1 MARTQEQVSLLEDRL
16 AELLLKEEIS
26 ELLHHEADLLDEQRF
41 DEWLALLDED
51 VAYTMPLRLNVHQKD
66 LERSVTRS
74 GETCWFDED
83 KTTLRMR
90 VEQIQTGEHW
100 AEEPLSR
107 VSHLVTNIRLLDVVN
122 GSSGPESVEVGCR
135 FLVYRNRVADETDLW
150 VGRRKDTWQ
159 ATPAGWLL
167 VRRHLLLDQNV
178 LMAKNLTVLF

>member
-1 MARTQEQVSLLEDRL
+1 MTSTQDQKRLLDDRL
-16 AELLLKEEIS
+16 AALLLKEEIS
-26 ELLHHEADLLDEQRF
+26 DLLHLEADLLDEQRF
-41 DEWLALLDED
+41 DEWLALLDDD
-51 VAYTMPLRLNVHQKD
+51 VAYTMPLRLNVQPQNLD
-66 LERSVTRS
+66 RAVTRS

-107 VSHLVTNIRLLDVVN
+107 VSHLVTNIRLLDVV
-122 GSSGPESVEVGCR
+122 GDSSGPETVEVGCR
-135 FLVYRNRVADETDLW
+135 FLVYRNRVAAETDLW
-150 VGRRKDTWQ
+150 VGRRIDTWR
-159 ATPAGWLL
+159 ASKDGWRL

>member
-1 MARTQEQVSLLEDRL
+1 MTRNQDQTSLLDDRL
-16 AELLLKEEIS
+16 AGLLLKEEIS

-51 VAYTMPLRLNVHQKD
+51 VAYTMPLRLNVHQND
-66 LERSVTRS
+66 RDRSVTRS
-74 GETCWFDED
+74 GETCWFDEN

-107 VSHLVTNIRLLDVVN
+107 VSHLVTNIRLLDVAN
-122 GSSGPESVEVGCR
+122 GVSGTDTVEVGCR
-135 FLVYRNRVADETDLW
+135 FLVYRNRVAAETDLW
-150 VGRRKDTWQ
+150 VGRRRDTWRSSSN
-159 ATPAGWLL
+159 GWLL